1 MKVNSSMVVDLS
13 KIKKILFIRYSAF
26 GDIAA
31 TFPIIRQVRDR
42 FPNAK
47 IDYLIST
54 GYKAIAS
61 IIPFV
66 DEVIEFKVPAN
77 LRGFFNSIKFIGETL
92 KQGFQLRQ
100 RQYDLVIDLQS
111 NNRSLV
117 LRVLASAKISAS
129 CNHHQYQQL
138 SVERYSSAITNIGFP
153 AINSVNCPIGY
164 PISTQ
169 INSDVSKYLVSNCV
183 TSPYLCLAPAG
194 LWETKLWPINYYA
207 DLAKQYNKTYN
218 EPVLVIGDKKERYRA
233 EEIKKLAGEF
243 VQIVS
248 GDTSLPVSVG
258 LLHKARGFVGNDS
271 GLAHFAWTAGIPT
284 ITICGPTNP
293 QWIGP
298 AGNVSI
304 GIARSE
310 LDCIYCHYYKCKRG
324 DHACMNLLTPD
335 FIYEKLYELIN
346 RREQLKTLA
355 DKS

>member
-1 MKVNSSMVVDLS
+1 MVVDLS
-13 KIKKILFIRYSAF
+13 KVNRILFIRYSAY

-31 TFPIIRQVRDR
+31 TFPIVHQVREK
-42 FPNAK
+42 FPEAI

-54 GYKAIAS
+54 GYRAIAS

-77 LRGFFNSIKFIGETL
+77 LRGFSNSIKFIGVTIQ
-92 KQGFQLRQ
+92 QGFSLRQ
-100 RQYDLVIDLQS
+100 KRYDLIIDLQS

-117 LRVLASAKISAS
+117 LRLLAAAKITTS
-129 CNHHQYQQL
+129 CNHHKYHQL
-138 SVERYSSAITNIGFP
+138 SVERYSSAISSIGFS
-153 AINSVNCPIGY
+153 AITSENCPIGY
-164 PISTQ
+164 PLSPQ
-169 INSDVSKYLVSNCV
+169 IDAEVNEYLGRNRIA
-183 TSPYLCLAPAG
+183 TTYLCLAPAG
-194 LWETKLWPINYYA
+194 LWETKLWPLTYYA
-207 DLAKQYNKTYN
+207 DLAKQYYKHFQ
-218 EPVLVIGDKKERYRA
+218 EPVLVIGDRKERSRA

-243 VQIVS
+243 VHIVS

-298 AGNVSI
+298 AGNLSLGMV
-304 GIARSE
+304 RNE

-324 DHACMNLLTPD
+324 DLACMNLLTPD
-335 FIYEKLYELIN
+335 SVFAKLSELIT
-346 RREQLKTLA
+346 RRDQ
-355 DKS
+355 